1 MVKNASLRIKKYSGK
16 FDPTVVNSRFTA
28 LKQNSIEQMNIAI
41 ISSVDL
47 ENRVKNLLKDK
58 IDNPFLIF
66 SYLGFAKE
74 IWKLCRTLEGNTLAK
89 EVEIAKEKWRL
100 RGFNPNI
107 LDSIINLFGKV
118 MYLTPPTPYPY
129 SKGTLIADGSEQTLV
144 EFIGVGTISGHVD
157 LQKMTDDDIVIIR
170 YYIKLKE
177 DGEYKLYDE
186 ETYVGVQT
194 KPVIHFKPITVD
206 VALKITLQQT
216 AGTYKSFDYNFIREG

>member
-16 FDPTVVNSRFTA
+16 FDPTVVSSRFTA

-89 EVEIAKEKWRL
+89 EVEITKEKWRL

-107 LDSIINLFGKV
+107 LDCIINLFGKV

-129 SKGTLIADGSEQTLV
+129 SKGTLIANGEEQTLI
-144 EFIGVGTISGHVD
+144 EFIGVGTISGYVD
-157 LQKMTDDDIVIIR
+157 LQNMEEGDEIIIR
-170 YYIKLKE
+170 YYTKIMEL
-177 DGEYKLYDE
+177 GEYKMYKYRIYTGKQE
-186 ETYVGVQT
+186 E
-194 KPVIHFKPITVD
+194 PMLHFKPMAVD